1 MYCDLLLS
9 PLLPGVLDLKR
20 IRKNKSTDEE
30 TKETAIVKFLV
41 QFKTMYAVSYQ
52 QKGSGI

>member
-9 PLLPGVLDLKR
+9 PLLPGVVDLKG